1 VRGGPW
7 QARSLS
13 LAVALLGIGVATSG
27 DAGHSTEN
35 VRVLVAAYR
44 GGEDLWPENSLRALR
59 GARTLNVDYVQLDVH
74 VSRDGEVIVI
84 HDATLDRTTT
94 GAGPVR
100 NRSVA
105 ELKALRLKHSTGPV
119 TDEGVPTL
127 SQALELAAREG
138 LQLLIDI
145 KVGPDQVRY
154 PGIEDKIVSLLER
167 HRMAR
172 AAIVLVGEPATW
184 HRLRALRPPVR
195 VGVRYAP
202 RDGQGP
208 NPVSS
213 ALDEAVRGG
222 AVLFWLPPS
231 LLTADLVTRARQSGV
246 FLGVGPVSDEAALRR
261 VIEVGPDI
269 VISGRPDLAAY
280 LARRAR

>member
-1 VRGGPW
+1 
-7 QARSLS
+7 LS
-13 LAVALLGIGVATSG
+13 AAAALLGVGVATPG
-27 DAGHSTEN
+27 DAGHSAEN
-35 VRVLVAAYR
+35 VRVMVAAYR
-44 GGEDLWPENSLRALR
+44 GGEALWPENSLRALR
-59 GARTLNVDYVQLDVH
+59 GARTLNVDYAQLDVH
-74 VSRDGEVIVI
+74 ASRDGEVVVI

-100 NRSVA
+100 SRTVA
-105 ELKALRLKHSTGPV
+105 ELKALRLKQSAGPV

-145 KVGPDQVRY
+145 KVGPDQVPY

-172 AAIVLVGEPATW
+172 AVIVLARDPATW
-184 HRLRALRPPVR
+184 HRLRALRPPFR
-195 VGVRYAP
+195 AGVRYAP
-202 RDGQGP
+202 RDGEAP
-208 NPVSS
+208 KPVST

-231 LLTADLVTRARQSGV
+231 LLTSALVTQARQSGV
-246 FLGVGPVSDEAALRR
+246 FLGVGPVNDEAALRR
-261 VIEVGPDI
+261 VIEVGPDM